1 MDPRFRLRTALGVS
15 ASEMNGGSY
24 RSGHVPPM
32 VSLVSVPRLPTLM
45 PRPHAFTGGMP
56 VGQAMRDMSWR
67 QLDAGPGRRRFGGYG
82 QETRYKSDKVPAPG
96 LEPGRPSFKGWW
108 AANYPTPD
116 RYRSALRNLT
126 VSAVPRYRPG
136 SGGGIGRLL
145 GAHRSP
151 PAVRS
156 ASRRAAML
164 AAGQSGIEPG
174 TRRSAHGFGLIIY
187 LVNAKQV
194 ICWS

>member
-15 ASEMNGGSY
+15 ASGMNGGSY
-24 RSGHVPPM
+24 RSRHVPPM

-56 VGQAMRDMSWR
+56 AGRAVRDVSWR
-67 QLDAGPGRRRFGGYG
+67 QLDVGPGRRRFGGYG

-116 RYRSALRNLT
+116 CTAARY
-126 VSAVPRYRPG
+126 
-136 SGGGIGRLL
+136 
-145 GAHRSP
+145 
-151 PAVRS
+151 
-156 ASRRAAML
+156 
-164 AAGQSGIEPG
+164 G
-174 TRRSAHGFGLIIY
+174 T
-187 LVNAKQV
+187 
-194 ICWS
+194 

>member
-15 ASEMNGGSY
+15 ASGMNGGSY
-24 RSGHVPPM
+24 RSRHVPPM

-56 VGQAMRDMSWR
+56 AGRAVRDVSWR

-116 RYRSALRNLT
+116 CYRSALRNLT
-126 VSAVPRYRPG
+126 VSAVLRYRPG

-145 GAHRSP
+145 GGRPLAAHRPVRIATCCQARGRAGRAGRDGLSR
-151 PAVRS
+151 PAGR
-156 ASRRAAML
+156 L
-164 AAGQSGIEPG
+164 TDLGI
-174 TRRSAHGFGLIIY
+174 
-187 LVNAKQV
+187 
-194 ICWS
+194 